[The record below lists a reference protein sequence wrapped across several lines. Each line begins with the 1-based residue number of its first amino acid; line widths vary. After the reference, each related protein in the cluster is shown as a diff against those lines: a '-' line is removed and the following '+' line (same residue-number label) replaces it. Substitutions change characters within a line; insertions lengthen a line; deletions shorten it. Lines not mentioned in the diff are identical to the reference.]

1 MGHILE
7 AMKNPVEWLW
17 SPAGLCVLWLLLH
30 SADHLLTIAAA
41 KLKIRGNLL
50 ERIQFGGSIE
60 LNPLFQQEVE
70 RARWVSRPFLLT
82 LVLGAIFLPAGA
94 MYFNWMA
101 GYLEWPSVA
110 QLPEALSGGIVV
122 TRFALISVHL
132 QNIML
137 FSRMLSVPEASIVS
151 MRYDRGTVMS
161 VTRARKL
168 EVASF
173 CFLASIVSGR
183 AFFLGGL
190 VCTLALV
197 GFMYL
202 WEPPG
207 VSGSAIKPKA

>member
-1 MGHILE
+1 
-7 AMKNPVEWLW
+7 MKNPMEWLW
-17 SPAGLCVLWLLLH
+17 SPAGLCVLWFLLH
-30 SADHLLTIAAA
+30 SADHLLTIATAR
-41 KLKIRGNLL
+41 LKSQGNLF

-60 LNPLFQQEVE
+60 LNPVFQPAVE

-82 LVLGAIFLPAGA
+82 LVLGAIFLPACA
-94 MYFNWMA
+94 MYFTWMA
-101 GYLEWPSVA
+101 DSLEWPSVA

-132 QNIML
+132 QNLML
-137 FSRMLSVPEASIVS
+137 FRRMLRVPEASIVS
-151 MRYDRGTVMS
+151 MRYDRGTVLS

-173 CFLASIVSGR
+173 CVLAAIVSGR

-197 GFMYL
+197 GVMYL
-202 WEPPG
+202 WEARARRIGMP
-207 VSGSAIKPKA
+207 